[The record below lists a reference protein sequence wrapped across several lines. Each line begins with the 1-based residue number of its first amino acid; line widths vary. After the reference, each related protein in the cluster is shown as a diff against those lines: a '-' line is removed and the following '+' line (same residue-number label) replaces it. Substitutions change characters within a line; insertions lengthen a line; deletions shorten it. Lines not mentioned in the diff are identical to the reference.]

1 MDCLDLLAVQ
11 GPLKSLLHNSKA
23 SILWRSAFFIVQLSH
38 PHMTTR
44 KTIALTR
51 QTFVGKVMSLLFHM
65 LSRFVIPFLPRSK
78 CLNLLAAVTICS
90 DFGAPN
96 KSLIVSIVSPSICHE
111 VMGPDAMIFFSE
123 C

>member
-1 MDCLDLLAVQ
+1 
-11 GPLKSLLHNSKA
+11 
-23 SILWRSAFFIVQLSH
+23 
-38 PHMTTR
+38 MTSG

-90 DFGAPN
+90 DFGAPHKI
-96 KSLIVSIVSPSICHE
+96 KSVTVSIISLTTCHE
-111 VMGPDAMIFFSE
+111 VMAPDAMISVF
-123 C
+123 